1 MIVSL
6 QIKDKN
12 FKIDSSKPLE
22 ISIPLDFYGLQP
34 NAYDVSKAVSIPCE
48 AENLI
53 GDTRRGG
60 SCNFEQI
67 TLIPHCNGTHTECVG
82 HITDERISVNDCL
95 KDVLIPAILIS
106 VEPEKAANSDEN
118 YAIKLA
124 NDDWLISRKGIEK
137 AFTDLKFE
145 ISEFK
150 LNKLAISLIV
160 RTLPNDKSKLERTY
174 LNEIPPFFTTEAMKL
189 MREIGVKHLLVD
201 LPSIDRIFDEGKL
214 SNHRIFWNV
223 EAGSRKINRVTLI
236 NYTITELIYVDHEI
250 ADGVYLLNLQIAPFV
265 ADASPS
271 RPVIFKVFD

>member
-82 HITDERISVNDCL
+82 HITDERISF
-95 KDVLIPAILIS
+95 
-106 VEPEKAANSDEN
+106 NSSDF
-118 YAIKLA
+118 
-124 NDDWLISRKGIEK
+124 DFSR
-137 AFTDLKFE
+137 A
-145 ISEFK
+145 
-150 LNKLAISLIV
+150 
-160 RTLPNDKSKLERTY
+160 
-174 LNEIPPFFTTEAMKL
+174 
-189 MREIGVKHLLVD
+189 
-201 LPSIDRIFDEGKL
+201 
-214 SNHRIFWNV
+214 
-223 EAGSRKINRVTLI
+223 
-236 NYTITELIYVDHEI
+236 
-250 ADGVYLLNLQIAPFV
+250 
-265 ADASPS
+265 
-271 RPVIFKVFD
+271 